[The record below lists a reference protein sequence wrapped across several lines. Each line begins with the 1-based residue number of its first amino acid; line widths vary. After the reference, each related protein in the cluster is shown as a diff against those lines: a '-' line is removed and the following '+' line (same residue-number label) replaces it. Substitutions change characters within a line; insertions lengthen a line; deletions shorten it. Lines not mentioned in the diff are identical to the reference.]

1 MPAVQYSIN
10 TIRDEV
16 RCLIDKGLVER
27 HQPLYVICK
36 FIPPREWQCVEY
48 ELEDHDLL
56 LSDQVLDLV
65 GREDWVND

>member
-1 MPAVQYSIN
+1 
-10 TIRDEV
+10 
-16 RCLIDKGLVER
+16 LIDKGLVER

-36 FIPPREWQCVEY
+36 FIPPREWQCIEY

-65 GREDWVND
+65 GREDWIND